1 MNNQNNKNINNYNS
15 PLISLWRKW
24 RVMDSLFKYYED
36 EARFKN
42 KINMNVIKFI
52 DDVVNFPD
60 RDGTVNDS
68 IDHLF
73 CAGYCYYFANM
84 LKIAFGGK
92 VCWVEGRGHI
102 VWADCDNDC
111 TLDELQC
118 AIAYDITGVYMD
130 YERLWPIEYLGSA
143 VIDYMHNGADFH
155 LNQRFKDWCDFL
167 GVTESYAVSVIW
179 GVIELDVIMKC
190 YNTGWNYVETAY
202 QQWIAHTA
210 EFQRIIRSIKAESGK
225 LTKSMHGG
233 IDAFLKEDGVKVIT
247 AFKAGKI
254 NEEN

>member
-1 MNNQNNKNINNYNS
+1 MK
-15 PLISLWRKW
+15 
-24 RVMDSLFKYYED
+24 D
-36 EARFKN
+36 
-42 KINMNVIKFI
+42 
-52 DDVVNFPD
+52 
-60 RDGTVNDS
+60 
-68 IDHLF
+68 
-73 CAGYCYYFANM
+73 
-84 LKIAFGGK
+84 FGLLST
-92 VCWVEGRGHI
+92 W
-102 VWADCDNDC
+102 
-111 TLDELQC
+111 
-118 AIAYDITGVYMD
+118 
-130 YERLWPIEYLGSA
+130 GST
-143 VIDYMHNGADFH
+143 VIDYVHNGVDFH
-155 LNQRFKDWCDFL
+155 LNQQFKDWCDFL

-233 IDAFLKEDGVKVIT
+233 INAFLKEDGVKAIT